1 MEKNDPSK
9 TEAELREQRFNKE
22 KEWRNAE
29 MGFEI
34 IRPEKGVEW
43 DERFRGSLRV
53 FELSSEL
60 REQIDRQQSLRM
72 ERAKEEEKRRVE
84 EEKGLMQ
91 EQIKRQN
98 ELESQ
103 PLEALEG

>member
-1 MEKNDPSK
+1 
-9 TEAELREQRFNKE
+9 
-22 KEWRNAE
+22 

-60 REQIDRQQSLRM
+60 REQIDREQIFRM
-72 ERAKEEEKRRVE
+72 ERAKEKEKRRV

-91 EQIKRQN
+91 EQMKRQK